1 MIQHQLTTTAK
12 ELEQI
17 LALQQQNLSKN
28 LSTQE
33 KKEQGFVTL
42 EHSFQEL
49 KKFHDIYPHII
60 AKDNNILV
68 GYALSMDKSCK
79 GDIELLRPMFDEIDA
94 IYYDP
99 YIVMGQICIDHNYRG
114 KGVFKGLYTLMQKT
128 FASKYTAI
136 ITEIDIEI
144 IKKIKFIMI
153 NENFVVNKKSPKKLP
168 VGNNGIKIINKLIND
183 PIFK

>member
-1 MIQHQLTTTAK
+1 MIQYQLTTTAK

-68 GYALSMDKSCK
+68 GYALSMDISCK

-114 KGVFKGLYTLMQKT
+114 KGVFKGLYALMQKT

-136 ITEIDIEI
+136 ITEIDASNSRSMNAHQKVGFTELTRYFSNNQEWVIVILESA
-144 IKKIKFIMI
+144 KKIC
-153 NENFVVNKKSPKKLP
+153 
-168 VGNNGIKIINKLIND
+168 
-183 PIFK
+183 